1 MTKHAM
7 QIAELV
13 ATPFP
18 LSPIKARL
26 PDRNAHP
33 RRGGGAPDRFER
45 QVFRYLRTRGRQHGV
60 ATVAKLGNLLV
71 DGTLTLKNRRCLVV
85 EAKYRMGW
93 LKACQAGWQV
103 GKFMRGPEGRRCRA
117 TGAVVIFE
125 QFSGDWARRGRG
137 RSTEN
142 GWFHWYAGH
151 AQLPGRRGFR
161 LDLVRFRRGRL
172 EGIPR

>member
-1 MTKHAM
+1 M
-7 QIAELV
+7 
-13 ATPFP
+13 
-18 LSPIKARL
+18 
-26 PDRNAHP
+26 
-33 RRGGGAPDRFER
+33 
-45 QVFRYLRTRGRQHGV
+45 
-60 ATVAKLGNLLV
+60 AKLGNLLV